1 MHLCCLLPYV
11 IYCPTVMARFR
22 FRPICAESAVKPQEN
37 KRTLLLPGVNF
48 ETGQVGWTSRKECCI
63 LWRRSHPKHTGSDA
77 WHVWLW

>member
-1 MHLCCLLPYV
+1 MLSPALRDILS
-11 IYCPTVMARFR
+11 YCYG
-22 FRPICAESAVKPQEN
+22 ICAESAVKPQEN